1 MNHFF
6 AYLYRLRFIQRWSLM
21 RNAVPESV
29 AEHSF
34 QVALLAHALCTI
46 GREVFGK
53 DIPTERVVTLA
64 LFHDVEEVIT
74 GDIPMPVKHHNDV
87 LLRSLRQVEALA
99 NERLLGMVPA
109 PLLETYRP
117 LLRGPERDPDLLAW
131 VRAAGAVTERNPGV
145 CSR

>member
-46 GREVFGK
+46 GRAVFGK
-53 DIPTERVVTLA
+53 DVPTERVVTPA
-64 LFHDVEEVIT
+64 LLH
-74 GDIPMPVKHHNDV
+74 
-87 LLRSLRQVEALA
+87 RR
-99 NERLLGMVPA
+99 RC
-109 PLLETYRP
+109 RP
-117 LLRGPERDPDLLAW
+117 
-131 VRAAGAVTERNPGV
+131 RAAGVAVRRAP
-145 CSR
+145 